1 MLNSINIAFE
11 NAKKEKRPALLTYI
25 VAGDNTKKKS
35 LEMLIS
41 IAKYADILELGIPH
55 NALVAD
61 GNQIQTSAYRAI
73 ENGIKVKDI
82 FEIVKKFKKNK
93 NSKPIILMGYYN
105 MIYQNGE
112 NNFLSKCKKAGVD
125 GLIVV
130 DLQPEEDSELYIKTK
145 EKEIDLIRLITP
157 TTNEDRLNTILQNA
171 SGFLYYVT
179 ITGITGQNSANL
191 EHLKESIKIIK
202 SHTKLPVIAGF
213 GIKNRKDVKEISS
226 FTDGV
231 VVGSSIVNIIKN
243 NLNDK
248 NKLITEI
255 DLFTKDL
262 KKGII

>member
-130 DLQPEEDSELYIKTK
+130 DLPWPENRTFAKKCKKNQFILFNYCLQQHPKT
-145 EKEIDLIRLITP
+145 
-157 TTNEDRLNTILQNA
+157 
-171 SGFLYYVT
+171 
-179 ITGITGQNSANL
+179 
-191 EHLKESIKIIK
+191 
-202 SHTKLPVIAGF
+202 
-213 GIKNRKDVKEISS
+213 
-226 FTDGV
+226 
-231 VVGSSIVNIIKN
+231 
-243 NLNDK
+243 
-248 NKLITEI
+248 
-255 DLFTKDL
+255 DL
-262 KKGII
+262 KK